1 MENHLAQDTVLT
13 IAVLG
18 GTGKEGSGLALRWAD
33 AGYAVIIGSRDEARA
48 KAAAVHINT
57 RLQHP
62 DLVSGMTN
70 TDAARAC
77 GIAVLTVPYSAHRPT
92 LDSVKAYLQGKIL
105 VDVTV
110 PINPDSPRKV
120 HLPAGGSAGV
130 EAQALL
136 GDDVRV
142 VSAFQNVGFS
152 HLQELEHAVD
162 CDVLVTGNDRDA
174 KQQVIVLAQAIDMTA
189 FDAGPIENAVVAEAL
204 TSALININVRFKVK
218 SSGIRITGIPR

>member
-1 MENHLAQDTVLT
+1 MAQDTILT

-33 AGYAVIIGSRDEARA
+33 AGYAVIIGSREAARA
-48 KAAAVHINT
+48 KAAATHVNT
-57 RLQHP
+57 KLERP

-77 GIAVLTVPYSAHRPT
+77 DIAVLSVPYSAHRPT
-92 LDSVKAYLQGKIL
+92 LESVKPYLQGKIL
-105 VDVTV
+105 VDVTA
-110 PINPDSPRKV
+110 PLNPDSPRRV
-120 HLPAGGSAGV
+120 FLPAGGSAGA

-136 GDDVRV
+136 GDDVKV
-142 VSAFQNVGFS
+142 VSAFQNVGFG
-152 HLQELEHAVD
+152 HLQELDHPID
-162 CDVLVTGNDRDA
+162 CDVLVTGNDKDA
-174 KQQVIVLAQAIDMTA
+174 KRQVIALAQAIDMAA

-204 TSALININVRFKVK
+204 TSALININVRFKIK